1 MDLSRINKSNHN
13 LENNNVSFSGRKTV
27 KDDMGN
33 RLMRVYPPASI
44 QINPETE
51 ELGIEYVT
59 MTNAQSKNKKRTDFN
74 WKITSPAPI
83 RIQTDDDFKSG
94 NKTYFDIDLKKQRL
108 KNAGEFGYR
117 FVVYKKDNGD
127 LKDKQVLRAYTDSAG
142 SKVALDKDNVFTVA
156 STRQGTPQ
164 IKGPMAHIFTDSL
177 GVIDKLKKQDGTKM
191 MPEDYDEMSA
201 QLRRNHFNRLGG
213 TIKDITERLDTDF
226 EPYELIMST
235 PLIGGGKVASHMYH
249 PANHFKTSEG
259 TGTKDDF
266 LDLQVACFNHGKG
279 YVLDGA
285 FTSQGLEGV
294 QLNQALMFKDS
305 KFKYWF
311 KNPSEDG
318 FQLGVLPDF
327 DTKYTGIRIVNPK
340 DVEGYEYN
348 PEQPTYLQFYD
359 TRLASKE
366 QLEDYSALIE
376 QYDNKMPV
384 DPYEITTHN
393 DSVLP
398 NKFEIDPSSK
408 VFRGKTYAPLDKWEE
423 EGDLKDVLAP
433 SNLAYSLVKKGEVGG
448 FTGWDGN
455 VDLIKMNL
463 ANHVNDVNYKEGANQ
478 ARNHLYNVARYWTE
492 ETRNAL
498 IFNVANEIYNKR
510 NTDAHNQNVQS
521 ELATKYLSEIEGKY
535 GLEKGTLSG
544 IYKRVLDEKD
554 AWQFESKVTP
564 KSYNYQIA
572 DDTKNAR
579 DFLREQVLNFP
590 LESLEF
596 SPELLGVLST
606 PYITPRPSANCDP
619 GASKKEIF
627 EDAANN
633 PNTKMTD
640 TVKEIYTE
648 ALPSLINQTLFSIQ
662 QEQTDLKGDLG
673 KNRKN
678 LIVLNGNNVD
688 HYTPFGK
695 YFLEMAI
702 DDMMQFFITE
712 SLFDEDTYPVYRNG
726 KLDYAYYD
734 EKNGTKG
741 SGKHLTLKK
750 LGIPITNEKDV
761 SEAVAKKLL
770 KGLRKLQD
778 TKSVEYQKFKDYL
791 TEKYY
796 KLDPEDY
803 KIAEAVIDQT
813 GAGLNWRF
821 DAAKDVGDWDEAKE
835 KQITAEQ
842 VWDDVID
849 IWKPFMREVRKY
861 NPSSYVV
868 AEVTSLHDFNNYDWG
883 HYDCADRAESIFY
896 EETGATTGS
905 NYSTYFGLYP
915 KLFGQNIENGE
926 LKKGT
931 YRSINNFLLET
942 QAFINPAGKKGN
954 ITSEFI
960 EGSHIFL
967 DNHDKPRAAH
977 LMAVDAKLFWSDFNK
992 GTNEE
997 FMQRAQKVLQREYSD
1012 DMSSK
1017 AVAVAEK
1024 YDEYFEKYLKEF
1036 GYDDESV
1043 AIMKKAIAHVAN
1055 GRKYKSTNENSKPNY
1070 KKADAFG
1077 AMPYEYTIADVID
1090 QAEVMGLNFKEK
1102 DKKALYDK
1110 VRASMVAPYIS
1121 KMTAIY
1127 EIMNGTTGIPTL
1139 FAGAEFAQ
1147 TGCETKSKN
1156 WLLGCRNAIRHDWIK
1171 GNKKDDVAAFN
1182 ARIKQIGMLHKKPG
1196 FAPLS
1201 GGTPIVV
1208 PVDVIGIASKDDLIA
1223 GLEKVGNNNKDDI
1236 NKSCKFLECIKRGNA
1251 TVQDAV
1257 NELRTMSEEEIKTK
1271 LADTLSKEDPGLVA
1285 WVKKNIQPSGDETGA
1300 IVKYNDKGDMTITM
1314 ITNAYMPKDGYGAIT
1329 LKEKGKV
1336 SAPKISSVTL
1346 KDSNGNLIAKPG
1358 SVFLRKTFN
1367 ERYNEYVDNGTFVLT
1382 KEGKLISD
1390 KGEEATLDSTATY
1403 FCLQKPL
1410 YSSYIK
1416 PIN

>member
-1 MDLSRINKSNHN
+1 MDLSRINKSNN
-13 LENNNVSFSGRKTV
+13 LENNGVSFSGRKTI

-33 RLMRVYPPASI
+33 SLMRVYPPSSI
-44 QINPETE
+44 QFDPKTE
-51 ELGIEYVT
+51 ELGIEYIT
-59 MTNAQSKNKKRTDFN
+59 MTNAESKNRKRENYD
-74 WKITSPAPI
+74 WKVTSPKPV
-83 RIQTDDDFKSG
+83 RIKTDDDFKKG

-108 KNAGEFGYR
+108 NNAGEFGYR
-117 FVVYKKDNGD
+117 FVVYKKDD
-127 LKDKQVLRAYTDSAG
+127 KELKDKQILRTYTDSTG
-142 SKVALDKDNVFTVA
+142 STIDFDSDNKFTVA
-156 STRQGTPQ
+156 STRQGTPKIQ
-164 IKGPMAHIFTDSL
+164 GPMAHIFTDSL
-177 GVIDKLKKQDGTKM
+177 GVVDRLKKQDGTKM
-191 MPEDYDEMSA
+191 TPEDYDEMTA
-201 QLRRNHFNRLGG
+201 QMRRNHFNRLGG
-213 TIKDITERLDTDF
+213 TIKDITSRLDSDF

-235 PLIGGGKVASHMYH
+235 PLIGGGKIASHMYH
-249 PANHFKTSEG
+249 PANHFKVSEG

-285 FTSQGLEGV
+285 FTSQGLEGL

-311 KNPSEDG
+311 KNPSEGG

-340 DVEGYEYN
+340 DVEGYEYD
-348 PEQPTYLQFYD
+348 PTQPTYMQFYD
-359 TRLASKE
+359 TRLVSKE
-366 QLEDYSALIE
+366 QLQDYSTLIE

-393 DSVLP
+393 DAVLP
-398 NKFEIDPSSK
+398 NRFEIDPSAK
-408 VFRGKTYAPLDKWEE
+408 PFRGKTYGTLEKWEK
-423 EGDLKDVLAP
+423 EGALKDVLAP
-433 SNLAYSLVKKGEVGG
+433 AGAAYSLVKKGEVGG

-463 ANHVNDVNYKEGANQ
+463 SNHVNDVNYKEGANQ

-498 IFNVANEIYNKR
+498 IFDVANEVYTRR
-510 NTDAHNQNVQS
+510 NTDAYNQNVQS
-521 ELATKYLSEIEGKY
+521 QLATKYLSDIEAKFGV
-535 GLEKGTLSG
+535 EKGTLSK
-544 IYKRVLDEKD
+544 IYKKVLDEKH
-554 AWQFESKVTP
+554 AWQFQSIVTP

-572 DDTKNAR
+572 DDKRNAR
-579 DFLREQVLNFP
+579 DFLREQILNFP
-590 LESLEF
+590 LESLNF

-606 PYITPRPSANCDP
+606 PYITPRPSADGDP
-619 GASKKEIF
+619 AASKSELF
-627 EDAANN
+627 EDAMNN

-640 TVKEIYTE
+640 TVKEIYKD
-648 ALPSLINQTLFSIQ
+648 ALPALINQTLLSIQ

-678 LIVLNGNNVD
+678 LIALNGDSVD

-702 DDMMQFFITE
+702 DDMMQFFVTE
-712 SLFDEDTYPVYRNG
+712 ALFDEDTYPVYKDG
-726 KLDYAYYD
+726 KLDYTCYD
-734 EKNGTKG
+734 EAKGTKG

-750 LGIPITNEKDV
+750 LGIPITSEKEL

-778 TKSVEYQKFKDYL
+778 TKSREYEEFKDYL
-791 TEKYY
+791 TERYY

-803 KIAEAVIDQT
+803 KIAEAVVDQT

-821 DAAKDVGDWDEAKE
+821 DAAKDVADWDEVKE

-842 VWDDVID
+842 AWDDVID
-849 IWKPFMREVRKY
+849 VWKPFMKEVRKY

-883 HYDCADRAESIFY
+883 HFGNADKAESIYY

-926 LKKGT
+926 LNGDT
-931 YRSINNFLLET
+931 YRSINKFLSET
-942 QAFINPAGKKGN
+942 QKFIKPQGKGN

-960 EGSHIFL
+960 EGSHVFL
-967 DNHDKPRAAH
+967 DNHDKPRTAH
-977 LMAVDAKLFWSDFNK
+977 LMAVDAKLFWSDFDK
-992 GTNEE
+992 GTNEA
-997 FMQRAQKVLQREYSD
+997 FKKRAEKVLQREYSD

-1024 YDEYFEKYLKEF
+1024 YDEYFEKYMKEF
-1036 GYDDESV
+1036 GYDNKSV
-1043 AIMKKAIAHVAN
+1043 AIMKKAVAHLAN
-1055 GRKYKSTNENSKPNY
+1055 GKKFKSTDETSKPSY
-1070 KKADAFG
+1070 KKADSFG

-1090 QAEVMGLNFKEK
+1090 QAEAMGLDFK
-1102 DKKALYDK
+1102 DKDKRALYDK
-1110 VRASMVAPYIS
+1110 VRAAMVAPYIS
-1121 KMTAIY
+1121 KMTSIY

-1171 GNKKDDVAAFN
+1171 ENSKDDVAAFN
-1182 ARIKQIGMLHKKPG
+1182 ARMKQIGMLHKKPG

-1201 GGTPIVV
+1201 GGTPVVV
-1208 PVDVIGIASKDDLIA
+1208 PVDVIAIATKEELIKA
-1223 GLEKVGNNNKDDI
+1223 LENVGKNNFGDI
-1236 NKSCKFLECIKRGNA
+1236 KTSCEFLECFKDKNA
-1251 TVQDAV
+1251 TVEDAV
-1257 NELRTMSEEEIKTK
+1257 KELKEMPEDELKSK
-1271 LADTLSKEDPGLVA
+1271 LSDALKDKHPGLVG
-1285 WVKKNIQPSGDETGA
+1285 WVKSNIHPSAPETGA
-1300 IVKYNDKGDMTITM
+1300 MVKYNDKGDMVITM
-1314 ITNAYMPKDGYGAIT
+1314 MTNAYMPKNGDRA
-1329 LKEKGKV
+1329 V
-1336 SAPKISSVTL
+1336 SLLNEAEAVAPKVSSVTL
-1346 KDSNGNLIAKPG
+1346 KDEDGNLVAKAG
-1358 SVFLRKTFN
+1358 SRFMKKTYN
-1367 ERYNEYVDNGTFVLT
+1367 DRYNEYADDGIFILT
-1382 KEGKLISD
+1382 KEGKLVSES
-1390 KGEEATLDSTATY
+1390 GEEASLDSTATY
-1403 FCLQKPL
+1403 FVLQKPL
-1410 YSSYIK
+1410 YTSQIK
-1416 PIN
+1416 PVG

>member
-1 MDLSRINKSNHN
+1 MDLSRINKSNQI
-13 LENNNVSFSGRKTV
+13 ENNNVSFSGRKNL
-27 KDDMGN
+27 KNDMGN
-33 RLMRVYPPASI
+33 MVMRVYPPSSI
-44 QINPETE
+44 QIDPEVE

-59 MTNAQSKNKKRTDFN
+59 MTNAESKNRKRNNYDWT
-74 WKITSPAPI
+74 ITSPKPV
-83 RIQTDDDFKSG
+83 RIKTDDDFKKG

-108 KNAGEFGYR
+108 NNAGEFGYR
-117 FVVYKKDNGD
+117 FVVYKKDNND
-127 LKDKQVLRAYTDSAG
+127 LKNKEVLRAYTDSDG
-142 SKVALDKDNVFTVA
+142 SVVAFDDDNQFTVA
-156 STRQGTPQ
+156 STRQGTSKNQ
-164 IKGPMAHIFTDSL
+164 GPMAHIFTDSL
-177 GVIDKLKKQDGTKM
+177 GVVDKLQKQDGTKM
-191 MPEDYDEMSA
+191 TPEDYDDMTA
-201 QLRRNHFNRLGG
+201 KLRRNHFNRLGG
-213 TIKDITERLDTDF
+213 NINDIVDRLDTDF

-235 PLIGGGKVASHMYH
+235 PLIGGGKIASHMYH
-249 PANHFKTSEG
+249 PANHFKVSEG

-266 LDLQVACFNHGKG
+266 LNLQVACFNHGKG

-285 FTSQGLEGV
+285 LTSQGLEGL

-311 KNPSEDG
+311 KNPSKDG

-327 DTKYTGIRIVNPK
+327 DTKYTGIRIINPK
-340 DVEGYEYN
+340 GVEGYDYN
-348 PEQPTYLQFYD
+348 PNQPSYIQFYD
-359 TRLASKE
+359 TRLVSKE
-366 QLEDYSALIE
+366 QLQDYSTVIE

-393 DSVLP
+393 DAVLP
-398 NKFEIDPSSK
+398 NKFEIDPSLK
-408 VFRGKTYAPLDKWEE
+408 AFRGKTYGTLEKWEK
-423 EGDLKDVLAP
+423 EGALKDILAP

-510 NTDAHNQNVQS
+510 NTDAFNQNIQS
-521 ELATKYLSEIEGKY
+521 PLATKYLSDVEAKY
-535 GLEKGTLSG
+535 GLEKGTLPT

-554 AWQFESKVTP
+554 AWQFESLVTP

-572 DDTKNAR
+572 DDKRNAR
-579 DFLREQVLNFP
+579 DYLREQILNFP

-606 PYITPRPSANCDP
+606 PYITPRPSADGNP
-619 GASKKEIF
+619 AASKTELF
-627 EDAANN
+627 EDAMNN
-633 PNTKMTD
+633 PNTKMSS
-640 TVKEIYTE
+640 TVAEIYKE
-648 ALPSLINQTLFSIQ
+648 ALPALINQTLFLIQ

-678 LIVLNGNNVD
+678 LIALNGNTVD

-712 SLFDEDTYPVYRNG
+712 ALFDEDTYPIYKDG
-726 KLDYAYYD
+726 KLDYTVYD
-734 EKNGTKG
+734 KENDTKG

-750 LGIPITNEKDV
+750 LGIPITSEKDV

-770 KGLRKLQD
+770 KGLRRLEN
-778 TKSVEYQKFKDYL
+778 TKSDEYEKFKDYL

-821 DAAKDVGDWDEAKE
+821 DAAKDVADWDEVRE

-842 VWDDVID
+842 AWDDVID
-849 IWKPFMREVRKY
+849 IWKPFMKEIRKY

-883 HYDCADRAESIFY
+883 HFGNADKAESIYY

-915 KLFGQNIENGE
+915 KLFGQNIEEGN
-926 LKKGT
+926 LDAGT
-931 YRSINNFLLET
+931 YRSVNKFLTET
-942 QAFINPAGKKGN
+942 QKFIKPSGKGN

-960 EGSHIFL
+960 EGSHVFL
-967 DNHDKPRAAH
+967 DNHDKPRTAH
-977 LMAVDAKLFWSDFNK
+977 LMAVDAKLFWSDFDK
-992 GTNEE
+992 GTNEN
-997 FMQRAQKVLQREYSD
+997 FMKRAEKVLQREYSD

-1024 YDEYFEKYLKEF
+1024 YNEYFEKYLKEF
-1036 GYDDESV
+1036 GYDDNSIN
-1043 AIMKKAIAHVAN
+1043 IMKKAIAHLAN
-1055 GRKYKSTNENSKPNY
+1055 GKKYKSADESSKPDY
-1070 KKADAFG
+1070 KKADSFG

-1090 QAEVMGLNFKEK
+1090 QAEVMGLEFK
-1102 DKKALYDK
+1102 DKDKRSIYDK

-1121 KMTAIY
+1121 KMTSIY

-1171 GNKKDDVAAFN
+1171 DNAKDDIVAFN
-1182 ARIKQIGMLHKKPG
+1182 SRIKQIGMLHKKPG

-1208 PVDVIGIASKDDLIA
+1208 PVDVISLATKDELISA
-1223 GLEKVGNNNKDDI
+1223 LENVGKNNFDDI
-1236 NKSCKFLECIKRGNA
+1236 KQACDFLSCFEKNGA
-1251 TVQDAV
+1251 SVQDAV
-1257 NELRTMSEEEIKTK
+1257 DELKTMSEDAIKSN
-1271 LADTLSKEDPGLVA
+1271 LSEALKDKHPGLVS
-1285 WVKKNIQPSGDETGA
+1285 WVKSNIHPSSDETGA
-1300 IVKYNDKGDMTITM
+1300 MVKYNDKGEMVITM
-1314 ITNAYMPKDGYGAIT
+1314 ITNAYIPEDGARATSLINKKRT
-1329 LKEKGKV
+1329 N
-1336 SAPKISSVTL
+1336 APKVSSVTL
-1346 KDSNGNLIAKPG
+1346 KDENGNLIAKPG
-1358 SVFLRKTFN
+1358 SKFMKKTYN
-1367 ERYNEYVDNGTFVLT
+1367 DRYNEYADDGIFVLT
-1382 KEGKLISD
+1382 KAGKLVNEQ
-1390 KGEEATLDSTATY
+1390 GTEATLDSTATY
-1403 FCLQKPL
+1403 FVLQKPL
-1410 YSSYIK
+1410 YTAQIK
-1416 PIN
+1416 PVG